1 MKSLIELEAEV
12 NGREGRS
19 IDKYSLEH
27 ALDYDDYKIEIE
39 QETKSS
45 QSNQN
50 FISDLQIENRRL
62 SLSLTEM
69 QLLTN
74 NAKKAIEILENK
86 CCRFKAEIVSLQNEI
101 NQMNGNDIHNKNLE
115 YLTSLE
121 HNLRTALDKVVRQKE
136 TLKSK
141 NVVDDGRLCVICHD
155 GQKSV
160 LFLPCRH
167 LCVCRSCGHIERLNQ
182 CPLCRQKIEETLQV
196 YS

>member
-19 IDKYSLEH
+19 IDKHSLEY
-27 ALDYDDYKIEIE
+27 ALDHDDYKIEID

-62 SLSLTEM
+62 SLSLNEM
-69 QLLTN
+69 QLLAN
-74 NAKKAIEILENK
+74 NARKAIEILENK
-86 CCRFKAEIVSLQNEI
+86 CCRFQAEIVSLQNEI

-121 HNLRTALDKVVRQKE
+121 HNLRSALDKVVRQKE
-136 TLKSK
+136 TLKSN
-141 NVVDDGRLCVICHD
+141 NVVDDSRLCVICHD

-160 LFLPCRH
+160 LLLPCRH
-167 LCVCRSCGHIERLNQ
+167 LCVCINCGHMERLNQ